1 MFNIEANRDILNK
14 VFARFQLEWHIYQK
28 MYWYY
33 CGITD
38 TNAEIN
44 FSSQGAFD
52 DGIFDNFIDGE
63 GIGNYSY
70 VNDRYNKKV
79 STNFMKK
86 FIKEE
91 VSYSVGNDI
100 TYLSRSSNEDN
111 VNIIK
116 DCFAVWDADH
126 ESNLAKN
133 MLIYGNTYELYYI
146 DKGTSFKSK
155 VISPRHGFAYTDDM
169 GNIIFFMHIFR
180 QKFDSKMYIDIYTD
194 TEIIHCDE
202 VFTEVAPRTIHPFG
216 QVPVGIAQLSEE
228 GWLDT
233 IFRDI
238 KGLQDSYEQNLSD
251 ISGEITDF
259 RNAYLALSN
268 CVINEEDL
276 PKIKKM
282 GIMQFN
288 GEGSASWLTKNI
300 NDTFIQNTLNTLEE
314 KMYKITSHVD
324 TNEKTTSNVSSL
336 ALRAKLI
343 SLEEKCKLNEKALSN
358 CVRKRLQVLFTYLNK
373 MKNTNFDYRDI
384 KVKFTPNIPSDD
396 LITAQIISQIG
407 DKLSTETGIAQ
418 LSFVDNPKEE
428 MLKIEQ
434 EHKANSIGADL
445 LNSGHVHSN
454 GGV

>member
-1 MFNIEANRDILNK
+1 
-14 VFARFQLEWHIYQK
+14 
-28 MYWYY
+28 
-33 CGITD
+33 
-38 TNAEIN
+38 
-44 FSSQGAFD
+44 
-52 DGIFDNFIDGE
+52 
-63 GIGNYSY
+63 
-70 VNDRYNKKV
+70 
-79 STNFMKK
+79 
-86 FIKEE
+86 
-91 VSYSVGNDI
+91 
-100 TYLSRSSNEDN
+100 
-111 VNIIK
+111 
-116 DCFAVWDADH
+116 
-126 ESNLAKN
+126 
-133 MLIYGNTYELYYI
+133 
-146 DKGTSFKSK
+146 
-155 VISPRHGFAYTDDM
+155 
-169 GNIIFFMHIFR
+169 
-180 QKFDSKMYIDIYTD
+180 MYIDIYTD